1 MRGGTD
7 KSRYDKCKCIS
18 NEHILC
24 KIMAVSLR
32 PRDNLIRDK
41 RGRKGDEDLFIWW
54 LII

>member
-32 PRDNLIRDK
+32 PRDNLIK
-41 RGRKGDEDLFIWW
+41 ETKEEKKGRKISLLSG
-54 LII
+54 